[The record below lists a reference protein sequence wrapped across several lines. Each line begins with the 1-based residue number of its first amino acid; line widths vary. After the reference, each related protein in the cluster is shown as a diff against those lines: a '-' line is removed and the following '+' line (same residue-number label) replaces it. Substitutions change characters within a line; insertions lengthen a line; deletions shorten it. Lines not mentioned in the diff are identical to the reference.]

1 MKNKFYFIFLFLF
14 SFASIAQNDSILS
27 TKRSVIALDKVNV
40 IYRGIRNPI
49 SVAVSNCKS
58 FTVSGIGV
66 NKDEKGNF
74 SIVPG
79 SGLETKITVAIIN
92 NDDSVSIENHIFK
105 NENSPRLTTS
115 LNGNS
120 CRDCI
125 LLYKK
130 EDLKEAIISL
140 DFKDVNFSWNKE
152 VKEFKVKIPGQKEI
166 TVIGNKINEDVLS
179 KLKKNKLIVI
189 SDIKLNMLGLEN
201 ILYTINPL
209 VFKVY

>member
-1 MKNKFYFIFLFLF
+1 MKNYISFLIVLF
-14 SFASIAQNDSILS
+14 FTFSAFAQKDTIVTS
-27 TKRSVIALDKVNV
+27 KRSVIALDKVKV
-40 IYRGIRNPI
+40 IYRGIINPI
-49 SVAVSNCKS
+49 SIAVSNCKS
-58 FTVSGIGV
+58 FIVSGLGV

-79 SGLETKITVAIIN
+79 SGLETRITVKIIN

-105 NENSPRLTTS
+105 IDNLPKLTTS

-120 CRDCI
+120 CIDCI

-130 EDLKEAIISL
+130 EDLKDAIVSV
-140 DFKDVNFSWNKE
+140 DFRNFNFSLNKE
-152 VKEFKVKIPGQKEI
+152 VKEFKVKIPGRKVI
-166 TVIGNKINEDVLS
+166 TVVGNKINDDVLS

-189 SDIKLNMLGLEN
+189 SDIKLNLQGLEN
-201 ILYTINPL
+201 AYISINPL